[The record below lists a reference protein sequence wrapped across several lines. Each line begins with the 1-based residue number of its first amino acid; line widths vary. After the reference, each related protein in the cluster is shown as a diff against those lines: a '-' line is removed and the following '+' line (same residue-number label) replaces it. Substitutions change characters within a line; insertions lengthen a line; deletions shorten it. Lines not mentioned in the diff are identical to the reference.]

1 MSKSRPIPEEPFSGD
16 DRAERNLPDQ
26 SVDSTSSVDSSLQII
41 KNPRQELSQLIINK
55 VQNSNDPL
63 EIEKLVNLAVNLASN
78 NLEDLDIEKSEDARV
93 LKKALS
99 TTDPSVREQLLDFY
113 PILLTKKEELRQN
126 KFIRTMTAT
135 FLGTGIAIGTA
146 GVVLE
151 IPIVLGAGG
160 ILLGAS
166 IFGIVPDYMSKVI
179 DRLNVPGVFPKIK
192 SSRGDDTLATEYTDK
207 NEDN

>member
-1 MSKSRPIPEEPFSGD
+1 MSKSRPIPEEPFSED
-16 DRAERNLPDQ
+16 DRAISNIPDQ
-26 SVDSTSSVDSSLQII
+26 SVDSTPNVDSSLQII

-63 EIEKLVNLAVNLASN
+63 EIEKLVNLAVNLESN
-78 NLEDLDIEKSEDARV
+78 NLDNLDIQKSEDARV
-93 LKKALS
+93 LRKALS

-192 SSRGDDTLATEYTDK
+192 PSSGDDTLATEDKDK